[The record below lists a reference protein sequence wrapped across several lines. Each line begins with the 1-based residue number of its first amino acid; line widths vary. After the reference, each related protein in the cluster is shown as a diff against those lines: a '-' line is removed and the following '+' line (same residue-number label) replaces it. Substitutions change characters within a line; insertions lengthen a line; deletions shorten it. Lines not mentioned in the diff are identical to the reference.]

1 MKKLIC
7 VFLCLLLLTGCV
19 SSEKKQTVKSTLENY
34 FNALKLNDFE
44 TANSFVLAG
53 EENVLAEI
61 EKSSVND
68 IIFKDISY
76 DIWGI
81 SEKDGFL
88 CADIVVTQISLQ
100 SAYIDTVKEYSQYVE
115 DAKKQ
120 NKEFTDEALENK
132 WNEIFYKHVSKVKD
146 KVSLRCDVYIK
157 IEENNAPVIIMT
169 LDFRNCLFG
178 GELDAIKALQKG

>member
-7 VFLCLLLLTGCV
+7 VLLCLLFLTGCV

-34 FNALKLNDFE
+34 FSALKLNDFE
-44 TANSFVLAG
+44 KANSFVLAG
-53 EENVLAEI
+53 EENISAEI

-76 DIWGI
+76 DIWNI
-81 SEKDGFL
+81 SENDGLL

-100 SAYIDTVKEYSQYVE
+100 SAYIDTVKEYALYVE
-115 DAKKQ
+115 EAKAQ
-120 NKEFTDEALENK
+120 NKVFTDEALENK
-132 WNEIFYKHVSKVKD
+132 WNEIFYKHVSKAED
-146 KVSLRCDVYIK
+146 KISLRCDVYIK
-157 IEENNAPVIIMT
+157 VEENKAPAIIMT
-169 LDFRNCLFG
+169 ADFRNCLFG